1 MGDTENPTPRNS
13 DDNLAGLRGDETSY
27 AEQNII
33 APIVDDSLAQLAENG
48 ADAGDITQVTS
59 MLAARGVTITPQIEA
74 LIRRKIEEAEIKKGT
89 TNKEAEAAKSPDG
102 KGTGGLEDE
111 LAGIRGNFA
120 AESAGMAAEAP
131 PPPAKGA
138 GQGMDMSYFSR
149 MSDPNKKK

>member
-1 MGDTENPTPRNS
+1 MSDTKNPAPQNN

-33 APIVDDSLAQLAENG
+33 APIVEDSLEQLAANG

-74 LIRRKIEEAEIKKGT
+74 LIRRKIEESEVKKET
-89 TNKEAEAAKSPDG
+89 ANKEAEAAKDSGEKG
-102 KGTGGLEDE
+102 KGGLEDE
-111 LAGIRGNFA
+111 LTGIRGSMA
-120 AESAGMAAEAP
+120 AESEGMAAEAP

-149 MSDPNKKK
+149 MSDSNKKK